1 MGDGIMGGIK
11 KKLYTVV
18 YALLCCTASLTLDA
32 SAQVVINEVMARP
45 ADGSEWVELYNRS
58 PDAIHLSGWTLSD
71 LRTTGQFEAG
81 AIIDGGGYVIVAQD
95 ADAVGLQYPGLDVPV
110 LSLTRWPRLN
120 NGGDGLILRDAAAT
134 LVDSIFYP
142 AQTTAISLERVD
154 LSVAGDQNNWLY
166 SQAPR
171 GATPGTANSVQ
182 FNTDVAEVSVVVEP
196 NPFIDQVA
204 ITYRVPSPRL
214 HANLWIFDRM
224 GRRVASLLESIESGS
239 QRVVNWDGN
248 NDNGQIL
255 KPGIYIIYLEASTPE
270 GELFRAQKSVVLA
283 RGINNK

>member
-1 MGDGIMGGIK
+1 MDRIQNSKNKMYSVIS
-11 KKLYTVV
+11 
-18 YALLCCTASLTLDA
+18 ALFCCTVLLTVKV

-45 ADGSEWVELYNRS
+45 ADGSEWVELYNHS
-58 PDAIHLSGWTLSD
+58 PDAVHLSGWTLSD

-95 ADAVGLQYPGLDVPV
+95 ADAIGLQYPGLDVPI

-120 NGGDGLILRDAAAT
+120 NGGDGLILRDATAT
-134 LVDSIFYP
+134 RVDSIFYP
-142 AQTTAISLERVD
+142 AQATTKSLERID
-154 LSVAGDQNNWLY
+154 LTVAGDQNNWLD
-166 SQAPR
+166 SQDSR
-171 GATPGTANSVQ
+171 GATPGTANSVR
-182 FNTDVAEVSVVVEP
+182 FNNDVAQVSVVVEP

-214 HANLWIFDRM
+214 HANLWVFDRT

-239 QRVVNWDGN
+239 QRVVNWDGS

-255 KPGIYIIYLEASTPE
+255 KPGIYVIYLEAGTPE
-270 GELFRAQKSVVLA
+270 GELFRVRKPVVLA
-283 RGINNK
+283 RGISQ